1 MQLGIGLAIVLI
13 LGIIVLAVK
22 MPKKEVK
29 TDTVSTDVAKVE
41 SNISGEEVNN
51 AQSTPDT
58 TASPE
63 TPAKTDINGQE
74 DTPEENTKIDD
85 TQVPTAEATQAPVVN
100 AKTEGGTPVAN
111 HGKLSVKGTNLVDK
125 NGNPFQIKGVSTHG
139 IQWFPEYVNED
150 AFKTIR
156 DEWGA
161 NCIRLAMYTDESGYC
176 NGGDKASIKQ
186 TVNDG
191 VSYATDLGMYV
202 IIDWHILHDLDPNKY
217 KTEAISF
224 FDEMSKKYKDYDNVI
239 YEICNEPNGGT
250 TWSQVKSYA
259 EEVIPVIKANNPDAI
274 IIVGTPTWSQDVDQ
288 AAKDPIK
295 GYTNIM
301 YTIHFYAATHKD
313 DLRNKMSSA
322 IASGLP
328 IFCTEFGICD
338 ASGNGS
344 IDKDSANK
352 WIASMNDNNVSY
364 CIWNLSNKNES
375 SSLISSGCDKKSGWT
390 ESELSEEGKWY
401 VDVLN
406 GKATGVTASS
416 SSTTNNNSSNNNNN
430 SNNNSNST
438 SSAAVTASSAN
449 TSASLTSSN
458 SWDEGGKKCYQYTL
472 TVKNT
477 GSSAVKNWKVSV
489 DFGTGVSINNSW
501 NGTFSASGNTV
512 TITPADFN
520 NEIKA
525 GSSVEVGFI
534 IKANG
539 AVTNP
544 TVTIN

>member
-63 TPAKTDINGQE
+63 TPAKTDISGQE

-125 NGNPFQIKGVSTHG
+125 NGKNFQIKGVSTHG

-259 EEVIPVIKANNPDAI
+259 EEVIPVIKANNPDAV

-416 SSTTNNNSSNNNNN
+416 SSTTSNNNNN
-430 SNNNSNST
+430 SNNSSNNTSS

-477 GSSAVKNWKVSV
+477 GSSAVKNWKISV

-512 TITPADFN
+512 TVTPADFN

-539 AVTNP
+539 AVSNP

>member
-111 HGKLSVKGTNLVDK
+111 HGKLSVKGINLVDK

-416 SSTTNNNSSNNNNN
+416 SSTTSNNNNNNN
-430 SNNNSNST
+430 SNNSSNNT

-512 TITPADFN
+512 IVTPADFN

-539 AVTNP
+539 AVSNP

>member
-139 IQWFPEYVNED
+139 IQWFPEYVNKD

-406 GKATGVTASS
+406 GKATGITASS
-416 SSTTNNNSSNNNNN
+416 SSTTTTNNNNNNNSSNNT
-430 SNNNSNST
+430 SS

-512 TITPADFN
+512 TVTPADFN

-539 AVTNP
+539 AVSNP

>member
-406 GKATGVTASS
+406 GKATGITASS
-416 SSTTNNNSSNNNNN
+416 SSTTTTNNNNNNNSSNNT
-430 SNNNSNST
+430 SS

-512 TITPADFN
+512 TVTPADFN

-539 AVTNP
+539 AVSNP

>member
-63 TPAKTDINGQE
+63 TPAKTDISGQE

-250 TWSQVKSYA
+250 TWAQVKSYA

-416 SSTTNNNSSNNNNN
+416 SSTTTTNNNNNNNSSNNTT
-430 SNNNSNST
+430 S

-512 TITPADFN
+512 TVTPADFN

-539 AVTNP
+539 AVSNP

>member
-125 NGNPFQIKGVSTHG
+125 NGKNFQIKGVSTHG

-416 SSTTNNNSSNNNNN
+416 SSTTSNNNNNNN
-430 SNNNSNST
+430 SNNSSNNT

-512 TITPADFN
+512 TVTPADFN

-539 AVTNP
+539 AVSNP

>member
-58 TASPE
+58 TASSE

-125 NGNPFQIKGVSTHG
+125 NGKNFQIKGVSTHG

-416 SSTTNNNSSNNNNN
+416 SSTTTTNNNNNNNSSNNT
-430 SNNNSNST
+430 SS

-512 TITPADFN
+512 TVTPADFN

-539 AVTNP
+539 AVSNP